1 MLFLFLFLVWRWW
14 FRRVRVV
21 LAMVREW
28 GYVERRGNVHGDVAA
43 YGLENAI
50 VAAVRDKPCGCL

>member
-1 MLFLFLFLVWRWW
+1 
-14 FRRVRVV
+14 
-21 LAMVREW
+21 MVREW
-28 GYVERRGNVHGDVAA
+28 GYIEGRGNVHGDVAA